1 MIPEADV
8 SEHARLGA
16 AIMAALE
23 RWKTSD
29 QKVAGLGA
37 PPLPVKASVI
47 SRQQQYAR
55 LFRAEQVLLGNYIR
69 EYSAFSLAFV
79 SVLIYY

>member
-29 QKVAGLGA
+29 QKVAGLVVDQINFVLDVA
-37 PPLPVKASVI
+37 
-47 SRQQQYAR
+47 
-55 LFRAEQVLLGNYIR
+55 AEEMGQ
-69 EYSAFSLAFV
+69 
-79 SVLIYY
+79 